1 MEKIVNLR
9 RRRKPFLE
17 LSTERFKNSFLKT
30 RTGYLEKRQS
40 LRKIP
45 LGVIL
50 NMQRHI
56 LVEKTETF
64 SRMSR

>member
-17 LSTERFKNSFLKT
+17 LCTERYKNPFLKT
-30 RTGYLEKRQS
+30 RAGYLEERQS

-56 LVEKTETF
+56 LVEKTETY
-64 SRMSR
+64 SRRNR